1 MIQLKLLLVIIPVF
15 LCLEVLLNVD
25 LPQQAL
31 LIDGQV
37 NSLQIDVSAYSS
49 QALNQQPTG
58 NA

>member
-1 MIQLKLLLVIIPVF
+1 MIQLKLLLAIISVF

-37 NSLQIDVSAYSS
+37 NSLQIDVSACSS